1 MIEKYYEE
9 ELRYLYESGRQFA
22 KAHPDQA
29 RFLNIDAVGD
39 RDPHVER
46 LFEGFAFLAARI
58 REKLDDSFPELSG
71 GMIDLLWPHL
81 QQEIPSITMVEF
93 KPREGYI
100 SETRPLPR
108 GIELLSHPVGSDNS
122 ICTFTTTQPLSIS
135 PISLVAV
142 EKKVSSRGKGSL
154 TFRFRL
160 EQGISW
166 PKIQLEP
173 LRLYLHAE
181 MPVALTLH
189 ELLTRHV
196 VSSTI
201 SFDAGGDAAS
211 TIIEGRVGVTAG
223 GFGPQ
228 ESLLP
233 SDARAFW
240 GYTLLVE
247 YFVYPE
253 KFLFIDLHGFD
264 RAQFAAID
272 PAPSELCVTLSLDRD
287 FPADKPFNTGNF
299 KLFCSPVVNLFKRS
313 TEPVPT
319 AVTANEYLVIADID
333 RPASFA
339 THSLVS
345 VTGVNRATGER
356 TDFQQFHSFKGL
368 RSGLARAYTTRFRP
382 GFSKKR
388 ELILTIEGR
397 HAETD
402 VLADENLS
410 IEAYFTNGPLARD
423 EIREG
428 DITCPGNDFP
438 NSLSFTNITRPT
450 LPCPPPPE
458 EKRWTFL
465 THLGAGYS
473 SMATAESL
481 KAVLRLYDWS
491 GNEGRRQRI
500 ESIKEVSLQPSET
513 LYKGSVVRGIRYT
526 VIIEEAAWRDVD
538 DLHLFGKAL
547 SSFFSYYVSIN
558 SFFDLVFQMRPS
570 GRSLVW
576 ESLRGGKWPM

>member
-1 MIEKYYEE
+1 MIENYYEE

-22 KAHPDQA
+22 RAHPDQA

-81 QQEIPSITMVEF
+81 QQEIPSIAMVEF
-93 KPREGYI
+93 KPREGYL

-108 GIELLSHPVGSDNS
+108 GTELLSRPVGGDNS
-122 ICTFTTTQPLSIS
+122 ICTFITTQPLSVS
-135 PISLVAV
+135 PISLIAV
-142 EKKVSSRGKGSL
+142 EKQVSSRGKGSL
-154 TFRFRL
+154 TLRFRL

-166 PKIQLEP
+166 PKVTLEP

-181 MPVALTLH
+181 MPVALALH

-201 SFDAGGDAAS
+201 SCDTGGDAGRS
-211 TIIEGRVGVTAG
+211 VVEGPFAVTAG

-233 SDARAFW
+233 CDSRSFW
-240 GYTLLVE
+240 GYALLLE

-253 KFLFIDLHGFD
+253 KFLFVDLHGFD
-264 RAQFAAID
+264 HAPFTQLD
-272 PAPSELCVTLSLDRD
+272 PAPSELSVTLSLDRD
-287 FPADKPFNTGNF
+287 FPSDKPFNTGNF
-299 KLFCSPVVNLFKRS
+299 KLFCSPAVNLFKRS

-333 RPASFA
+333 RPASFC
-339 THSLVS
+339 THSVIS
-345 VTGVNRATGER
+345 VTGVNRASGER
-356 TDFQQFHSFKGL
+356 SDYQQLHSFKGL
-368 RSGLARAYTTRFRP
+368 QSGLSRSFTTRHRQ
-382 GFSKKR
+382 GFAKKR

-397 HAETD
+397 RAGGD
-402 VLADENLS
+402 ALADENLS
-410 IEAYFTNGPLARD
+410 IEAYLTNGSLARD

-428 DITCPGNDFP
+428 DITCPGTDFP
-438 NSLSFTNITRPT
+438 NSLSFTNITRPS

-458 EKRWTFL
+458 EHRWTFL
-465 THLGAGYS
+465 AHLGAGYS
-473 SMATAESL
+473 SLASAESL
-481 KAVLRLYDWS
+481 KAVLRLYEWS
-491 GNEGRRQRI
+491 GTEGRRQRI
-500 ESIKEVSLQPSET
+500 ESIKEVSVQPSET
-513 LYKGSVVRGIRYT
+513 LYKGCIVRGIRYT
-526 VIIEEAAWRDVD
+526 LVIEEAAWRDVD
-538 DLHLFGKAL
+538 DLHLFGQAL
-547 SSFFSYYVSIN
+547 SSFFSHYVSIN
-558 SFFDLVFQMRPS
+558 SFFDLVFQIRPS
-570 GRSLVW
+570 GRSLAW